1 VCVGVGGGGGWGGFV
16 DNAIFPAADS
26 ATALAAR
33 YSAAGF
39 ASKTRPFV
47 APYQLSVVH
56 ISEGCRSLALRQ
68 QRSASV
74 PTNCRSLALTTGTT
88 FVSLKNGQSGT
99 KAGPMATMLSRA
111 SRGRPL
117 NAPAAFIHPANRRD
131 HLRRQSEFGCR
142 DK

>member
-56 ISEGCRSLALRQ
+56 ISEGRRSLALRQ

-99 KAGPMATMLSRA
+99 KAGRQWSQCYRVPLAVGPQTRLLLLSIQQS
-111 SRGRPL
+111 SRSPSQRK
-117 NAPAAFIHPANRRD
+117 RVRV
-131 HLRRQSEFGCR
+131 SV
-142 DK
+142 